1 MTLGELGAMQPMD
14 PLEGY
19 STGFRW
25 LDRLARM
32 IVATPV
38 AVAIPTVVMALVV
51 FGMTGMVVSGAVPGL
66 TPTMLALFKITFAV
80 WAVLQ
85 GWYLVW
91 GFRVAHRSTGY
102 LQTGKAKEDFGDRS
116 DVAVMTDQTQ
126 PSEISSERQ
135 DGPTLGSDIYR

>member
-1 MTLGELGAMQPMD
+1 
-14 PLEGY
+14 
-19 STGFRW
+19 
-25 LDRLARM
+25 M

-51 FGMTGMVVSGAVPGL
+51 SGMTGMVVSGTVPGL
-66 TPTMLALFKITFAV
+66 TGTMLALFKITSAV

-102 LQTGKAKEDFGDRS
+102 PQTGKAKEDFGDRS
-116 DVAVMTDQTQ
+116 DVAVITDQTQ

-135 DGPTLGSDIYR
+135 DGPTLGSDLYR